1 MFNYSTRTH
10 ELLLDLKPPFLP
22 SFLCHVIISIV
33 MWRKEEREKKY
44 AHVDEFHNF
53 SILNNV
59 LLPALMV
66 VTVVG
71 MMMKRCV
78 QKECLCG
85 KMKRDETKKITI
97 AHVHTCMAVHA

>member
-1 MFNYSTRTH
+1 
-10 ELLLDLKPPFLP
+10 
-22 SFLCHVIISIV
+22 
-33 MWRKEEREKKY
+33 MWRKGKREKKY

-71 MMMKRCV
+71 MMMKEVFKKSACF
-78 QKECLCG
+78 G